1 MGKVVNPE
9 QLGIRLCQALKIS
22 PKGVIGIR
30 LEVYLG
36 AVATVTIQRI
46 VTVSED
52 DITEHVFEKYKLMRE
67 DDSADEASSSM

>member
-1 MGKVVNPE
+1 M
-9 QLGIRLCQALKIS
+9 
-22 PKGVIGIR
+22 IGIR

-52 DITEHVFEKYKLMRE
+52 DSTEQLYEKYKLMRE
-67 DDSADEASSSM
+67 DDSADEASASM